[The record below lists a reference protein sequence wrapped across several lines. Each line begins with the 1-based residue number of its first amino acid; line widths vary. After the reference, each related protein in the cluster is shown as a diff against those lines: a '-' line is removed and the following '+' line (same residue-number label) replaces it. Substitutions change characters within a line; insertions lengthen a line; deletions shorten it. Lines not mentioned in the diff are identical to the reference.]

1 MTEST
6 LSLTVTIPD
15 GSENLEGVSVYAD
28 SIGMSEDAVPIF
40 ILAAAEIILRGR
52 ITQELAQQ
60 NPYGT
65 ADFIHAAAALNA
77 RLAAVRAIMELPM
90 PESEVAGG
98 VIDLSSTD

>member
-1 MTEST
+1 MTERT

-28 SIGMSEDAVPIF
+28 SIGMNEDAVPIF

-52 ITQELAQQ
+52 IAQEMAQQ

-77 RLAAVRAIMELPM
+77 RLAAIHAIMELPM
-90 PESEVAGG
+90 SENEVAGG
-98 VIDLSSTD
+98 VLDLSSTD